1 MDPVAPVAVKLC
13 EENVMSSQDIQIIDD
28 PAAWK
33 SSDFDT
39 PRSWVRTL
47 TPAMIDDVESAMRG
61 VMNADIPLRKI
72 RREQFPLSVAAGLV
86 ATAHADLNEG
96 RGFTVIGGWPVE
108 RFSDAENRVAYAGL
122 AAHMGEIVVQ
132 NYEGD
137 FVVDV
142 VDKGIPYSH
151 KSRGY
156 SSNKLLPFHTDGADY
171 AGLLCLEVAAEG
183 GFSLLTSATEV
194 YNEIVRTRPDHIE
207 TLMRGFYHHRRGQ
220 HDPGEPPLS
229 PKRIPVFSFHDG
241 FLHCCY
247 NRNPIDWAQKEGITL
262 SDHEIEVLDY
272 FDEICA
278 RPDVQLS
285 MDLQK
290 GDMQFLNNYLILH
303 SRTEYQDGVDA
314 KRHLVRLWL
323 DDSTGRRNG
332 LSLLDLYVPAASRFT
347 AASGSASN
355 A

>member
-47 TPAMIDDVESAMRG
+47 TSAMIDDVESAMRG

-72 RREQFPLSVAAGLV
+72 RREQFPLSVAAELV

-229 PKRIPVFSFHDG
+229 PKRIPVFSFHGG

-262 SDHEIEVLDY
+262 SEHEVEVLDY

-278 RPDVQLS
+278 RPDMQLS
-285 MDLQK
+285 MGLQK

-303 SRTEYQDGVDA
+303 SRTEYQDGADA